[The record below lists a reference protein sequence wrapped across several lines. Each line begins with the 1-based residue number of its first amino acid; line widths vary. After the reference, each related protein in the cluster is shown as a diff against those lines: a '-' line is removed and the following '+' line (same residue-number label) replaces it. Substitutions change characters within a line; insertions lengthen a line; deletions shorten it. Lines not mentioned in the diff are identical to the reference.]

1 MDKVKE
7 EKREQKELKSNFAS
21 LRNGNIKHNCS
32 SLVLHCQGTECTD
45 GMSVATTK
53 NDVACDENIQPSVT
67 MNGEFFNN
75 NVCFVDLSLV
85 EQDSETL
92 RSTHKNCCSKS
103 CTKENVQ
110 KEESHKIDRECK
122 SCSNIEINGHRNVIC
137 IVTEEEVHSQTVICT
152 ECQKLQESLA
162 EDKQGTKHKN
172 SYDFTSSCNEIGI
185 ILNSRLDPVIDSIP
199 VMNGDFSGE
208 DYDPTIQYSEPQHN
222 HTVIQNSHDS
232 KALTRGHDAVLP
244 LEDKVDSLSNSDS
257 DSGDGSS
264 KSAGASDLTCSRKLD
279 CISSGQQVVRPKTG
293 PWHQQSSQ
301 KSCKSLR
308 NHQNLTLNGHTS
320 LTWERAS
327 DSCDENKLVDPIQN
341 SLDIQDCLY
350 GRLDSSVPDARV
362 VGRSLEHSVR
372 PLVVPYEQRAR
383 CTKSC
388 PCSLDFK
395 KCDLALTSAHQ
406 SLVLSLNRNWPNH
419 CTCSMCTYSFTHCNS
434 SVVSDSQIVTENKDS
449 SSLAPLALP
458 ERDIDSDS
466 DNSCDMC
473 MVSEEHSPLL
483 LSVSENT
490 SYLPCEGTQSSQ
502 NDNTVE
508 GSGDNDLQRKED
520 LQNQAIQSDQSEA
533 ISENVA
539 EVQYAYETT
548 NSISS
553 SLESIEDVGDYIET
567 DFPSANRFAMSGD
580 SSSTSSVEEDEG
592 CGSDVAPA
600 NNEESDNET
609 IDPLSN
615 QIPETDNGLHGFAH
629 KSYCSEI
636 AVFGQSPVNTSDVK
650 GYNSSKHESYK
661 QIQHMRP
668 NIIETKGATS
678 TSFKK
683 RECVQSRQQSCVS
696 SGSNESSI
704 VSPGDELEHHLYS
717 SSEVHS
723 TGSAGIPSAS
733 SSSSAQSQ
741 TVFHFDR
748 EFSPPDQVFLDNP
761 IDHSSENVPINY
773 ENLTFCHHY
782 HDRHIIENSHH
793 LVNRTLDDNLLGEA
807 TGGYDEDDLRGMERR
822 NNLSLGGSSVDSYG
836 SHMSTPSLYL
846 SNFQND
852 SSNQQEKVFEKL
864 SLEQPFHLACSSDE
878 EENNSHSEQRHGVEE
893 YLRTEENWG
902 FVQCIEGSEEIH
914 VDLTQRFGPYT
925 SAPLCGD
932 ASPRKI
938 QMPECIQENSMI
950 VLDEP
955 IYEEIDDMELEMY
968 QAADREDLGISKDNL
983 DSKMCNNVPNK
994 KPQGKFGKGRRRP
1007 QQSDIEKVM
1016 IWNEYEAYVLQVKQI
1031 GTSACGP
1038 TAVLNILKAFDF
1050 QVDKDEVCQAVVT
1063 NTRMEAAPIPYY
1075 IFSRSFAGTT
1085 SETLLEGIEKLTRG
1099 AIKGRF
1105 FHFYPPRDVQLLK
1118 WLGYWIKKGAVPIA
1132 TLNLQRGVKP
1142 GWTIPDAWH
1151 HQMIYGVSSKGVYL
1165 TNPLEIVC
1173 EEIILEQLSS
1183 DSVLL
1188 IRRQDIVNRFRD
1200 WCPLNEILKQKDP
1213 RWRIMNVLGQVAN
1226 VLRENCSP
1234 LNHAAGFRPQLTS
1247 HISIPAVYKAGIT
1260 LFMRSSA
1267 DAFEELMSVPELPF
1281 K

>member
-7 EKREQKELKSNFAS
+7 EKREQKQLKSSLVS
-21 LRNGNIKHNCS
+21 LRNGSIEDNCS
-32 SLVLHCQGTECTD
+32 SQVLHCQGTESTD
-45 GMSVATTK
+45 GMSVATTQ
-53 NDVACDENIQPSVT
+53 NDVCAENVIQPNVT
-67 MNGEFFNN
+67 RNGEFFNN

-85 EQDSETL
+85 EQDTGTL

-110 KEESHKIDRECK
+110 KEENHKIDGECEYG
-122 SCSNIEINGHRNVIC
+122 SNLELNGNNIC
-137 IVTEEEVHSQTVICT
+137 IVTDKGVHSQTVTCT
-152 ECQKLQESLA
+152 ECQKLQENMA
-162 EDKQGTKHKN
+162 EDKQGTKHKEP
-172 SYDFTSSCNEIGI
+172 YDFASSCNEIGLI
-185 ILNSRLDPVIDSIP
+185 MNSRLDPVIDSIP
-199 VMNGDFSGE
+199 LMNGDFSGE
-208 DYDPTIQYSEPQHN
+208 DNDPTIQYSEPIHN
-222 HTVIQNSHDS
+222 HPVIQNGYDS
-232 KALTRGHDAVLP
+232 KALARGHDTVL
-244 LEDKVDSLSNSDS
+244 LMENKVDSLSDS
-257 DSGDGSS
+257 DSESVDASS
-264 KSAGASDLTCSRKLD
+264 ESADASDLTCSRKLD
-279 CISSGQQVVRPKTG
+279 CTGNGQQVVRPKTG

-308 NHQNLTLNGHTS
+308 NHHNSTLNGHTS
-320 LTWERAS
+320 SLTRETAS
-327 DSCDENKLVDPIQN
+327 NSCDENKLVDPIQN
-341 SLDIQDCLY
+341 SLDVHGCFYD
-350 GRLDSSVPDARV
+350 RFDRSVPGAHF
-362 VGRSLEHSVR
+362 VGRSLEHSCR
-372 PLVVPYEQRAR
+372 PLVVSPEQRAR
-383 CTKSC
+383 DSESS
-388 PCSLDFK
+388 PCSLDS
-395 KCDLALTSAHQ
+395 KCDSALTSAHQ
-406 SLVLSLNRNWPNH
+406 SLDLSWNRKWPNH
-419 CTCSMCTYSFTHCNS
+419 CTCSMCTYSLTHCNS
-434 SVVSDSQIVTENKDS
+434 RVGLDFQIMNENKDS

-458 ERDIDSDS
+458 ERDIDSD
-466 DNSCDMC
+466 NSCDMC
-473 MVSEEHSPLL
+473 MGSEESSPLL
-483 LSVSENT
+483 LSVSENA

-502 NDNTVE
+502 KDNTLE
-508 GSGDNDLQRKED
+508 GNEYDDVHKKEY
-520 LQNQAIQSDQSEA
+520 LQNQAIQSDHSEA
-533 ISENVA
+533 IGENV
-539 EVQYAYETT
+539 EVQYETT

-567 DFPSANRFAMSGD
+567 DFPGANRFAMSGD

-615 QIPETDNGLHGFAH
+615 QIPESDNGPHGFDQE
-629 KSYCSEI
+629 SGSEI
-636 AVFGQSPVNTSDVK
+636 AIFGYSPVNSSDLR
-650 GYNSSKHESYK
+650 GYNSSMQESYK
-661 QIQHMRP
+661 QIQPMRP
-668 NIIETKGATS
+668 NIIETKGASS

-704 VSPGDELEHHLYS
+704 VSPGDELEHHLCS
-717 SSEVHS
+717 SFEVHS
-723 TGSAGIPSAS
+723 TGSAGIPSES
-733 SSSSAQSQ
+733 SSGSAPSQ
-741 TVFHFDR
+741 NVFHFDR
-748 EFSPPDQVFLDNP
+748 EFSPPDQVFHDNP

-773 ENLTFCHHY
+773 ENMTIFQHY
-782 HDRHIIENSHH
+782 HDGHVGEMENSHI
-793 LVNRTLDDNLLGEA
+793 LVNRTLENNLLGEA
-807 TGGYDEDDLRGMERR
+807 VGGYDADDLRGMERR
-822 NNLSLGGSSVDSYG
+822 NNLSLGGGSVDSFG

-878 EENNSHSEQRHGVEE
+878 EENNSHSEQRHDVEE

-902 FVQCIEGSEEIH
+902 FVQCIDGSDDIH

-925 SAPLCGD
+925 SAPLHGD

-950 VLDEP
+950 VRDEP

-968 QAADREDLGISKDNL
+968 QAADREDQGISKDNL

-1007 QQSDIEKVM
+1007 QQSDVEKVM

-1050 QVDKDEVCQAVVT
+1050 QVDKDEVSQAIVT

-1173 EEIILEQLSS
+1173 EEIIMEQLTS

-1234 LNHAAGFRPQLTS
+1234 LNNAAGFRPQLTS

-1281 K
+1281 KQPAS